1 MSTKKQTFVKE
12 LKMTAYFDCNATTPI
27 EPQVIGTV
35 RYYLEIEFGN
45 AGSRTHAFGTQAL
58 QAVQK
63 ARDQV
68 AEVVKAKRDEVLFTS
83 GATESN
89 NLAILG
95 LAKHGEL
102 TGRRHIISSLI
113 EHKSVLEPLEIL
125 RNRGFEIT
133 LLSVNS
139 EGMIESEQLKSALR
153 SDTLMVS
160 IMHVNNETGVIQPI
174 EEMAEC
180 LKGHEAFFHVDAAQ
194 GFGKVITGLYDKRID
209 LISISGHKFFAPKG
223 IGALIMRRRG
233 YKALPLEPIMYGG
246 GQERG
251 LRPGTLPVHL
261 IAGLGEAAE
270 ISVKDNVK
278 RRQICQ
284 SIKDEMLAAFLP
296 LNPKINGS
304 LASTVAHTL
313 SIAFPGLDSEA
324 VIVAIKHDIALSNGS
339 ACTSSSYQ
347 PSHVLKAMHL
357 KDEVIQGTIR
367 LSWSHLSEA
376 VDWLMVA
383 SKIKNLM

>member
-1 MSTKKQTFVKE
+1 MP
-12 LKMTAYFDCNATTPI
+12 AYFDCNATTPI
-27 EPQVIGTV
+27 EPQVLNTI
-35 RYYLEIEFGN
+35 RHYLEIEFGN
-45 AGSRTHAFGTQAL
+45 AGSRTHSYGVQAL

-68 AEVVKAKRDEVLFTS
+68 AAVVKAKRDEVIFTS

-95 LAKHGEL
+95 LVKHGEI

-113 EHKSVLEPLEIL
+113 EHKAVLEPLEAL

-133 LLSVNS
+133 LISPNS
-139 EGMIESEQLKSALR
+139 DGIIEINQLNSALR
-153 SDTLMVS
+153 SDTLLVS

-174 EEMAEC
+174 VELAEC
-180 LKGHEAFFHVDAAQ
+180 LKDHDTFFHVDAAQ
-194 GFGKVITGLYDKRID
+194 GFGKVLPGLDSKRID
-209 LISISGHKFFAPKG
+209 LISISGHKIFAPKG

-270 ISVKDNVK
+270 IAVKDNELRIQTCK
-278 RRQICQ
+278 K
-284 SIKDEMLAAFLP
+284 IKETILSAFMP
-296 LNPKINGS
+296 LTPVINGVFS
-304 LASTVAHTL
+304 DTASHTL

-324 VIVAIKHDIALSNGS
+324 VIVALKNEIALSNGS

-347 PSHVLKAMHL
+347 PSHVLKAMQL
-357 KDEVIQGTIR
+357 KDDVIQGTLR
-367 LSWSHLSEA
+367 LSWCHLSES
-376 VDWLMVA
+376 VDWQLVA
-383 SKIKNLM
+383 SKIRKLM

>member
-1 MSTKKQTFVKE
+1 MP
-12 LKMTAYFDCNATTPI
+12 AYFDCNATTPI
-27 EPQVIGTV
+27 EPQVLDII
-35 RYYLEIEFGN
+35 RNYLVIEFGN
-45 AGSRTHAFGTQAL
+45 AGSRTHSFGVQAL

-68 AEVVKAKRDEVLFTS
+68 AAVVEAKRDEVIFTS

-95 LAKHGEL
+95 LAKHGEI
-102 TGRRHIISSLI
+102 TGRRHIVSSLI
-113 EHKSVLEPLEIL
+113 EHKAVLEPLEVL

-133 LLSVNS
+133 LLSPNS
-139 EGMIESEQLKSALR
+139 EGMIEIDQLNRALR
-153 SDTLMVS
+153 SDTLLVS

-174 EEMAEC
+174 VEIAKC
-180 LKGHEAFFHVDAAQ
+180 LKDHDTFFHVDAAQ
-194 GFGKVITGLYDKRID
+194 GFGKVLSGLDNKRID
-209 LISISGHKFFAPKG
+209 LISISGHKIFAPKG

-270 ISVKDNVK
+270 IAVKDNELRIQTCK
-278 RRQICQ
+278 K
-284 SIKDEMLAAFLP
+284 IKDTILSAFMP
-296 LNPKINGS
+296 LTPVINGVFS
-304 LASTVAHTL
+304 DTVSHTL

-324 VIVAIKHDIALSNGS
+324 VIVALKNEIALSNGS

-347 PSHVLKAMHL
+347 PSHVLKAMQL
-357 KDEVIQGTIR
+357 KDDVIQGTLR
-367 LSWSHLSEA
+367 LSWCHLSES
-376 VDWLMVA
+376 VDWQLVA
-383 SKIKNLM
+383 SKIRKLM

>member
-1 MSTKKQTFVKE
+1 MP
-12 LKMTAYFDCNATTPI
+12 AYFDCNATTPI
-27 EPQVIGTV
+27 EPQVLNTI
-35 RYYLEIEFGN
+35 RHYLEIEFGN
-45 AGSRTHAFGTQAL
+45 AGSRTHSYGVQAL

-68 AEVVKAKRDEVLFTS
+68 AAVVKAKRDEVIFTS

-95 LAKHGEL
+95 LVKHGEI

-113 EHKSVLEPLEIL
+113 EHKAVLEPLEAL

-133 LLSVNS
+133 LISPNS
-139 EGMIESEQLKSALR
+139 DGIIEIDQLNSALR
-153 SDTLMVS
+153 SDTLLVS

-174 EEMAEC
+174 VELAEC
-180 LKGHEAFFHVDAAQ
+180 LKDHDTFFHVDAAQ
-194 GFGKVITGLYDKRID
+194 GFGKVLPGLDSKRID
-209 LISISGHKFFAPKG
+209 LISISGHKIFAPKG

-270 ISVKDNVK
+270 IAVKDNELRIQTCK
-278 RRQICQ
+278 K
-284 SIKDEMLAAFLP
+284 IKETILSAFMP
-296 LNPKINGS
+296 LTPVINGVFS
-304 LASTVAHTL
+304 DTASHTL

-324 VIVAIKHDIALSNGS
+324 VIVALKNEIALSNGS

-347 PSHVLKAMHL
+347 PSHVLKAMQL
-357 KDEVIQGTIR
+357 KDDVIQGTLR
-367 LSWSHLSEA
+367 LSWCHLSES
-376 VDWLMVA
+376 VDWQLVA
-383 SKIKNLM
+383 SKIRKLM

>member
-1 MSTKKQTFVKE
+1 MP
-12 LKMTAYFDCNATTPI
+12 AYYDCNATTPI
-27 EPQVIGTV
+27 EPQVLDTI
-35 RYYLEIEFGN
+35 RYYLESEFGN
-45 AGSRTHAFGTQAL
+45 AGSRTHSYGVQAL

-68 AEVVKAKRDEVLFTS
+68 AAVVNAKRDEVIFTS

-89 NLAILG
+89 NLAIFG
-95 LAKHGEL
+95 LAKHGEI

-113 EHKSVLEPLEIL
+113 EHKAVLEPLDFL
-125 RNRGFEIT
+125 RNQGFEIT
-133 LLSVNS
+133 LLSPNS
-139 EGMIESEQLKSALR
+139 EGMVEIDQLNSALR
-153 SDTLMVS
+153 SDTLLVS

-174 EEMAEC
+174 VEIAEC
-180 LKGHEAFFHVDAAQ
+180 LKDHDTFFHVDAAQ
-194 GFGKVITGLYDKRID
+194 GFGKVLSGLDNKRVD
-209 LISISGHKFFAPKG
+209 LISISGHKVFAPKG

-270 ISVKDNVK
+270 ISLKDNEK
-278 RRQICQ
+278 RSQICQ
-284 SIKDEMLAAFLP
+284 KIKDDILTAFMPLAP
-296 LNPKINGS
+296 VINGEPS
-304 LASTVAHTL
+304 DTVSHTL

-324 VIVAIKHDIALSNGS
+324 VIVALKNDIALSNGS

-347 PSHVLKAMHL
+347 PSHVLKAMQL
-357 KDEVIQGTIR
+357 NDSVIQATLR
-367 LSWSHLSEA
+367 LSWCHLSET
-376 VDWLMVA
+376 VDWQLLA
-383 SKIKNLM
+383 SKIRKLM